1 MKNTVSID
9 EIVSSAAIALGMEND
24 RYRVLFYEWALQ
36 GLRDIGLNTLNLTNT
51 TGSIIT
57 SPFNYFQI
65 PDSCV
70 YIDSIAIQ
78 KGTNG
83 HVAYPFFDSNY
94 WTNVPDDDQTTYDKD
109 YVVSRQGNNLI
120 FSSTI
125 VSNNYTTVILRYYA
139 MPVDSDNVPL
149 APEYYLR
156 ALVAY
161 IEYMFVKRERYKKR
175 NEIPMSEVQM
185 LYQQWVTLKADAMS
199 KRNQP
204 QKPEIEA
211 AIAMWLTMLPNQK
224 RLIRTPK
231 TPN

>member
-24 RYRVLFYEWALQ
+24 RYQVLFYEWAFQ
-36 GLRDIGLNTLNLTNT
+36 GSRDIGLTALNLTNA
-51 TGSIIT
+51 TGTIASGAYSI
-57 SPFNYFQI
+57 PN
-65 PDSCV
+65 DCV

-78 KGTNG
+78 VGASG
-83 HVAYPFFDSNY
+83 HVTYPFFDSNY
-94 WTNVPDDDQTTYDKD
+94 WANVPDDDQTQYDKD
-109 YVVSRQGNNLI
+109 YIVSRQGFNLI
-120 FSSTI
+120 FSST
-125 VSNNYTTVILRYYA
+125 VTSNGYNKVILRYYA
-139 MPVDSDNVPL
+139 MPVDGNNTPL
-149 APEYYLR
+149 VPEYYLR
-156 ALVAY
+156 AIVAY

-175 NEIPMSEVQM
+175 SEIPMSEVQM